1 MIWMIVDRLSNSA
14 NFLSV
19 RMTYLMEQFAI
30 LYIQEIVKLYGV
42 PVSIVSDQDSRFL
55 SNFWKSLQKLMGTL
69 LYFSTI
75 FYPN

>member
-1 MIWMIVDRLSNSA
+1 MIVDRLSNSA
-14 NFLSV
+14 HFLSV

-75 FYPN
+75 FTQPDE

>member
-1 MIWMIVDRLSNSA
+1 MIVDRLSNSA

-30 LYIQEIVKLYGV
+30 LYIQEIVRLYGV
-42 PVSIVSDQDSRFL
+42 PVSIVFDQDSRFL

-75 FYPN
+75 FTQPDE